1 MVEFIISERIEA
13 AHKMASMRLIKYL
26 ENSNQ
31 TDPNRQHARELYC
44 GYLRDAAF
52 RNSDGEKE
60 YINGLVEML
69 TTAVIQEYRSPH
81 LDSYVEN
88 AIMEHNRSEMNKRII
103 EQSAIAI
110 LNSKFGKSK
119 VSRFAVKGESDTEVS
134 ITWRKRYADA
144 RIQMDLETLMKK
156 VEEADVIKNLF
167 QKY

>member
-1 MVEFIISERIEA
+1 
-13 AHKMASMRLIKYL
+13 
-26 ENSNQ
+26 
-31 TDPNRQHARELYC
+31 
-44 GYLRDAAF
+44 
-52 RNSDGEKE
+52 
-60 YINGLVEML
+60 
-69 TTAVIQEYRSPH
+69 
-81 LDSYVEN
+81 
-88 AIMEHNRSEMNKRII
+88 MEHNRSEMNKRII

-144 RIQMDLETLMKK
+144 KIQMDLETLMKK